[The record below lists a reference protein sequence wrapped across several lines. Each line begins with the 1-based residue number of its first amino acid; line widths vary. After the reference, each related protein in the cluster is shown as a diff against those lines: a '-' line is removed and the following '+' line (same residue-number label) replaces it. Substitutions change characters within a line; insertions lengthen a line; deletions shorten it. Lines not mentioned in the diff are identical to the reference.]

1 MNASTPP
8 LQAFRAESNGPLSAQ
23 QVLQICHHILDEHT
37 QLARRIDPDVDWI
50 DESRIDS
57 LELLDFLLILEGA
70 TGVCLT
76 EADLPSLR
84 TLNELSRHVANRT
97 AAR

>member
-1 MNASTPP
+1 
-8 LQAFRAESNGPLSAQ
+8 
-23 QVLQICHHILDEHT
+23 VLQICLHILDEHT